1 MANGKNTMEY
11 GKILHISP
19 KLCDVVADGNV
30 ITLSR
35 KMFEA
40 GLISDSNAG
49 KTLRNVMV
57 DSKMR
62 RAAEL
67 VQMITTKVELN
78 SENFHKF
85 LEVLEKDQD
94 TYKDIIQE
102 LMKGSMCLYHFHV

>member
-1 MANGKNTMEY
+1 MTIKTVGLTPNYLSITSSRCPRPVQRSSVSEMANGKNTMEY

-40 GLISDSNAG
+40 GLISNSNAG

-67 VQMITTKVELN
+67 V
-78 SENFHKF
+78 H
-85 LEVLEKDQD
+85 
-94 TYKDIIQE
+94 
-102 LMKGSMCLYHFHV
+102 